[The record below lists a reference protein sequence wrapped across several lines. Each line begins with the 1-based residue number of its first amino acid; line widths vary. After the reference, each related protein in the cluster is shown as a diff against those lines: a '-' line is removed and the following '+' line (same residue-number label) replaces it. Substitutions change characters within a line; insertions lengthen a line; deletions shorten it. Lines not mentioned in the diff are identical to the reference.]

1 MKPNRGS
8 GDRGS
13 GDPEQLS
20 IAFPEERRRV
30 VGARKDDPV
39 RTRCTCCGKAI
50 QVPQWL
56 FEEGLRLHFC
66 SEACRKRWTSESD
79 LDGDGLIQLDGRPEY
94 RGGNWEIQSQ
104 RARERDRY
112 TCRICSVTEREL
124 GKQLDVHHVI
134 PFRLFQSPVE
144 ANKLSNLIS
153 VCHSCHMKLEAESN
167 ASRPLFSK
175 PQRDSATETQ
185 RSQREP

>member
-66 SEACRKRWTSESD
+66 SEACRKQWTSGSG
-79 LDGDGLIQLDGRPEY
+79 LDEDELVLDGRPEY
-94 RGGNWEIQSQ
+94 RGGNWEIQAQ

-112 TCRICSVTEREL
+112 TCRICSVTEQEL

-134 PFRLFQSPVE
+134 PFRLFRSPVE

-153 VCHSCHMKLEAESN
+153 VCHSCHMKSEAESN

-175 PQRDSATETQ
+175 SRRNSTAETQ
-185 RSQREP
+185 SSQRKP